1 MNTKK
6 IYEEMKKKIS
16 DIHNAKVFMS
26 TNSIE
31 TDSKTLNSYS
41 SYLSAK
47 IDEKLFKT
55 IRLNNWLMLL
65 LGIINIILFA
75 INVWILATN

>member
-1 MNTKK
+1 
-6 IYEEMKKKIS
+6 MKKKIL

-31 TDSKTLNSYS
+31 TDTKTLNSYS
-41 SYLSAK
+41 NYLSAK

-55 IRLNNWLMLL
+55 IRLNNWMMVSF
-65 LGIINIILFA
+65 GIINIGLFVLN
-75 INVWILATN
+75 IWILATK